1 MARSAPKTALRVIY
15 LMVLLALVAGTRI
28 LLTSDIDWS
37 APGYRIADQ
46 GRLTLDRELLPDQG
60 PIVLVLALDD
70 SLRGPG
76 DRPVLIVASDGRRL
90 ETKASP
96 VPGVDSGVRLE
107 IDRTFL
113 LTGLYMIQVESA
125 ESHPLNLRRYVLE
138 LK

>member
-1 MARSAPKTALRVIY
+1 MAQSAPKTAPRIIY
-15 LMVLLALVAGTRI
+15 LVVLLALVVGIRS
-28 LLTSDIDWS
+28 LLTSDMGWP
-37 APGYRIADQ
+37 APAYRIADQ
-46 GRLTLDRELLPDQG
+46 GRLTLDHELLPDQG

-96 VPGVDSGVRLE
+96 LPGVDSGVRLE
-107 IDRTFL
+107 VDRTFL
-113 LTGLYMIQVESA
+113 LAGLYMIQVESA